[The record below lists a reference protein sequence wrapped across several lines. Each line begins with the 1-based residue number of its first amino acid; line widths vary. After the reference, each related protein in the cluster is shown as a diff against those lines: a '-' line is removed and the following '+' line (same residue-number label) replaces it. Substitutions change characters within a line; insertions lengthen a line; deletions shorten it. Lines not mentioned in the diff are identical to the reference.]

1 MSNPQPLSPRL
12 DVLKNALAHNHTP
25 TEEKV
30 EAAVGIMILE
40 QDEDLE
46 TLLIQRAERD
56 RDPWSGQIG
65 LPGGR
70 TKESDGTIRGTLHRE
85 VEEEVGIDLARA
97 GQELGPLSIG
107 QPMRRLEMRVQ
118 PWVYL
123 LERRPSLRLG
133 EEVSSAFWVSLPQ
146 LPITRTTSEVFI
158 RDEFRTVECF
168 LVEGKVIW
176 GFTYRV
182 LTELLQ
188 IPGFIEA
195 N

>member
-1 MSNPQPLSPRL
+1 MSHPQPLSPRL
-12 DVLKNALAHNHTP
+12 GALKKALAHNHTP

-46 TLLIQRAERD
+46 TLLIQRAERHG
-56 RDPWSGQIG
+56 DPWSGQIG

-85 VEEEVGIDLARA
+85 VEEEVGIDLAQA
-97 GQELGPLSIG
+97 GEELGPLSIG

-123 LERRPSLRLG
+123 LERRPSLSLG
-133 EEVSSAFWVSLPQ
+133 AEVSSAFWVSLPK
-146 LPITRTTSEVFI
+146 LLGTKATSEVFI
-158 RDEFRTVECF
+158 RDGFRTVECF
-168 LVEGKVIW
+168 QVDGKVIW